1 MKQSIRA
8 DAHPAKDR
16 RHSFR
21 NWLHSSASK
30 CTSLVL
36 AAFILLLVLFFG
48 FCTPRKYDLR
58 VGSISHVTVDAT
70 KDVVDEVTTQER
82 RNAAADTVEPT
93 YRFQQGVKEEVL
105 SSLDTTFNELRTIQ
119 QYGVTLRSDD
129 EPGRGSYRQFSE
141 EEIDYALSLVNTL
154 TLTRSQITTL
164 LRVDTPVFEE
174 MVSVVTV
181 AVENS
186 LNTTIREGQVPQAI
200 LTIQQ
205 IVGYKLDVSLTQTI
219 LPVVLRSCIKP
230 NMIIDQEA
238 TEEAKQKAMEAVEPV
253 IYVQGQNIIREG
265 DRITLSQI
273 EMLRTLGLLNDD
285 HYDYSVYGG
294 SLIVI
299 VISMASL
306 LMMLK
311 LLMKD
316 ILTDIRKLA
325 VILLILILCTAF
337 AALSHLLPN
346 FYVMPVAL
354 GAILGTVLIGYRA
367 GICLTIPLALL
378 FSGLTSSNSNTTFY
392 DVVLI
397 MANTISGSAATIW
410 ILKNRPQRIRV
421 LLAGF
426 VSSFFSVLMIIGIK
440 LLTSAEALD
449 MINTGLWAF
458 AGGLLSG
465 ALAVALQPAFEAV
478 FHLATPSRL
487 LEITNPNQPLM
498 KRLML
503 EAPGTYH
510 HSIIVANLAE
520 AAADKIGADSY
531 MARAGAYYHDIGKLK
546 RPGYFSENQRGAN
559 PHEKTDP
566 YISAAILTA
575 HTRDGALIAQ
585 QAHLPPEVS
594 DIILQHHGVTPV
606 MFFYHKALQLSD
618 GKHVDINDFRY
629 AGPKPQTKEASI
641 VMLADTIEA
650 AVRSMKDPTPKA
662 IDQFIERL
670 IRGKLEDGQLSDCP
684 LSLRDIDQICEA
696 FSGILKGVYHE
707 RIEYP
712 KVEQYTVQKP
722 ASEETEPAKPGNQ
735 PAPVA
740 ESQTAPAAES
750 QAAQAPESQAAPA
763 PDNQAAQA
771 PESQAASAQEPSE
784 TKPSEF
790 RPSAPD
796 KGEKETVSEKP
807 DADGV
812 VPEQAAEEEQKDI
825 PEEPAADDAD

>member
-1 MKQSIRA
+1 MKMNRSMDQ
-8 DAHPAKDR
+8 PMAKDR
-16 RHSFR
+16 KSHFVQ
-21 NWLHSSASK
+21 WLHSPASK
-30 CTSLVL
+30 CTFLVAAAFLVL
-36 AAFILLLVLFFG
+36 LMLFLG

-58 VGSISHVTVDAT
+58 VGSVSHVTVDAT
-70 KDVVDEVTTQER
+70 KDVVDEVTTEEK

-119 QYGVTLRSDD
+119 QYGVTLRSGD
-129 EPGRGSYRQFSE
+129 ESGQASYRQFSE

-154 TLTRSQITTL
+154 TLSRSQITTL
-164 LRVDTPVFEE
+164 LRVDTPVFED
-174 MVSVVTV
+174 MVSVVRV

-186 LNTTIREGQVPQAI
+186 LNTTIREGQVSQAI

-219 LPVVLRSCIKP
+219 LPAVLRFCIKP

-238 TEEAKQKAMEAVEPV
+238 TEEARQKAMEAVEPV
-253 IYVQGQNIIREG
+253 VFFQGQNIIQEG
-265 DRITLSQI
+265 DRITLSQV

-294 SLIVI
+294 SLIIII
-299 VISMASL
+299 VSLASL
-306 LMMLK
+306 LMMLR

-316 ILTDIRKLA
+316 ILTDIRKLT
-325 VILLILILCTAF
+325 VILLLLILCTGF
-337 AALSHLLPN
+337 AAISHLLPN

-354 GAILGTVLIGYRA
+354 GAILATVLLGYRA
-367 GICLTIPLALL
+367 GLCLTIPLALL
-378 FSGLTSSNSNTTFY
+378 FTGLTSNNISSTFY

-397 MANTISGSAATIW
+397 MANTISGSAATVW
-410 ILKNRPQRIRV
+410 FLKNRPQRVRV

-426 VSSFFSVLMIIGIK
+426 VSSFFSVLMIISIK
-440 LLTSAEALD
+440 LMTSAEALD
-449 MINTGLWAF
+449 MVNTGLWSF

-465 ALAVALQPAFEAV
+465 ILAVALQPAFEGL

-498 KRLML
+498 KRLMM

-520 AAADKIGADSY
+520 AAADKIGANSY
-531 MARAGAYYHDIGKLK
+531 LARAGAYYHDIGKLK
-546 RPGYFSENQRGAN
+546 RPGYFSENQRGSN

-566 YISAAILTA
+566 YVSAAILTA

-585 QAHLPPEVS
+585 QNHLPPEVS

-629 AGPKPQTKEASI
+629 AGPKPQTKEASV

-650 AVRSMKDPTPKA
+650 AVRSMKDPTSKA

-670 IRGKLEDGQLSDCP
+670 VRGKLEDGQLSDCP

-707 RIEYP
+707 RVEYP
-712 KVEQYTVQKP
+712 KVDHYIVQK
-722 ASEETEPAKPGNQ
+722 AVGNETEPADPQKNQIHPEEHGTISSAKEPSVHSLAEMTEKDPEITGNNEQ
-735 PAPVA
+735 AHPEGTLSV
-740 ESQTAPAAES
+740 TAPS
-750 QAAQAPESQAAPA
+750 Q
-763 PDNQAAQA
+763 
-771 PESQAASAQEPSE
+771 
-784 TKPSEF
+784 
-790 RPSAPD
+790 
-796 KGEKETVSEKP
+796 GEDVKHQSDLEGNHS
-807 DADGV
+807 DDGH
-812 VPEQAAEEEQKDI
+812 
-825 PEEPAADDAD
+825 